1 MGHFITRRAILRLG
15 LSAVFALI
23 LNGCSTA
30 VPIDFDRVAQFTQTL
45 MAEEDSEA
53 GGHDLKSRAGVATA
67 AGRYAEA
74 EAYLDAALSV
84 DPYDD
89 QALRQLAVIYRLTG
103 RPERALRFEHMAG
116 DLDMA
121 DAGLWTV
128 SEAATIIPDDT
139 NNVERFVVL
148 KRLFRAELISE
159 EEYEARREANLG
171 ALLPLTYPSP
181 ALDASRTPPRGRDV
195 VERLDTI
202 TRFRDI
208 GVLIDDAYNLER
220 DAILDGLMPLPS
232 RLRETAV
239 MPEALDPEA
248 HQQWL
253 DHLLDFALI
262 TPREYEK
269 ESAALVGVYMP
280 AAGYMDDAD
289 NAPSGSLSLN
299 DRSFTIMDE
308 TQVRAPAADSITRIN
323 IHLAL
328 SRTPE
333 SARRSWEDLQQANGL
348 SLDGLIPRVTR
359 VDLGDGKGVFFQL
372 SAGPLAN
379 MAAAEALC
387 DELLSR
393 DFYCAPVVF

>member
-1 MGHFITRRAILRLG
+1 MVI
-15 LSAVFALI
+15 
-23 LNGCSTA
+23 
-30 VPIDFDRVAQFTQTL
+30 DRVAQFSQIM
-45 MAEEDSEA
+45 MAEEDNDA
-53 GGHDLKSRAGVATA
+53 GDHDLKSRAGDATA

-103 RPERALRFEHMAG
+103 RPEQALGFEQLAG
-116 DLDMA
+116 DFDMV
-121 DAGLWTV
+121 DAGLGTV
-128 SEAATIIPDDT
+128 SEAVSIISGDT

-148 KRLFRAELISE
+148 TRLYQAELISE

-239 MPEALDPEA
+239 MPEAREPEA
-248 HQQWL
+248 HQLWL
-253 DHLLDFALI
+253 ENLLAFALI

-269 ESAALVGVYMP
+269 ESSALVGVYLP

-289 NAPSGSLSLN
+289 NVPSGSLSLN
-299 DRSFTIMDE
+299 DRPFTIMDE

-333 SARRSWEDLQQANGL
+333 SARRSWEDLQHDNGL
-348 SLDGLIPRVTR
+348 SLDGLIPRVSR
-359 VDLGDGKGVFFQL
+359 VDLGDGKGVFFRL
-372 SAGPLAN
+372 SAGPLAT

-387 DELLSR
+387 NELLSR
-393 DFYCAPVVF
+393 DFYCAPLVF